1 MNYLLLKFLFLFQE
15 KQTTLDSPVES
26 SVSDS
31 STTMN
36 QLIVSKTT
44 ANIEIN
50 DEEQSKSSSI
60 SMKRIFATFLT
71 SSSFQPL
78 KLPFAEEEHFILNC
92 ESNYYVNE
100 KDLSSIVAFTLR
112 YVIA

>member
-1 MNYLLLKFLFLFQE
+1 M
-15 KQTTLDSPVES
+15 
-26 SVSDS
+26 
-31 STTMN
+31 
-36 QLIVSKTT
+36 
-44 ANIEIN
+44 
-50 DEEQSKSSSI
+50 

-78 KLPFAEEEHFILNC
+78 KLQFPEEEHFILNS

-112 YVIA
+112 